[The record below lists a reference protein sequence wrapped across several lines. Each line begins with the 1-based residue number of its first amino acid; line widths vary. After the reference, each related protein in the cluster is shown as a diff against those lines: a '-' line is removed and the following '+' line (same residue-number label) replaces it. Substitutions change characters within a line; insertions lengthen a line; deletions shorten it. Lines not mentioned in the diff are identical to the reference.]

1 MLIYKRYIIKNILPS
16 LVIIIFSMTTLVWI
30 TQILKF
36 LYLIDKGIK
45 IGYFFSLVILV
56 LPSLLFILTP
66 LATTISIIYT
76 YLHLS
81 EKRQIII
88 LQNLGLNNFRLATPA
103 LLIAII
109 ITLFSYYISASLL
122 PLSYNKLKTD
132 LNFMK
137 NNYSSTLITEK
148 IFNPISKDV
157 TIYFDS
163 KLDDNTMLGLIIF
176 DNRKADNQAIIFAKS
191 GNIKAYSNVSI
202 FELDHGTRQTYDHNN
217 NLTSL
222 NFESLVI
229 ELTNKVDTSGV
240 PNNRR
245 EINEYYIHE
254 LLNPDDTIDQQR
266 KIKLIAEGHQRL
278 IWPMYNFILVLASLS
293 IFLRQPYNKKS
304 HAKQILV
311 TVSLVIIITYL
322 HFTLQNHASKN
333 LMYIFA
339 CYANV
344 ACAIILSIYLY
355 SRKNI

>member
-1 MLIYKRYIIKNILPS
+1 MLIYRKYIIKNIIPS
-16 LVIIIFSMTTLVWI
+16 LIIIIFSMTTLVWI

-45 IGYFFSLVILV
+45 ISYFFSLIILV

-66 LATTISIIYT
+66 LATTIAIIYT

-88 LQNLGLNNFRLATPA
+88 LQNLGLNNFKLATPA
-103 LLIAII
+103 LLIATI

-137 NNYSSTLITEK
+137 NNYSSSLITEK

-163 KLDDNTMLGLIIF
+163 KLDNDTMLGLIIF
-176 DNRKADNQAIIFAKS
+176 DNRKSDSQAIIFAKS
-191 GNIKAYSNVSI
+191 GNIKSYSDVSI
-202 FELDHGTRQTYDHNN
+202 FELTHGTRQAYDHNN
-217 NLTSL
+217 NLTHL
-222 NFESLVI
+222 NFDSLAI
-229 ELTNKVDTSGV
+229 ELTNKVDTSGI

-245 EINEYYIHE
+245 EINEYSIRE
-254 LLNPDDTIDQQR
+254 LLNPDNTLDEQR

-278 IWPMYNFILVLASLS
+278 IWPMYNFILVLVSLS

-304 HAKQILV
+304 YAKQMIV
-311 TVSLVIIITYL
+311 TVSLVTIITYL
-322 HFTLQNHASKN
+322 HFTLQNQASKN
-333 LMYIFA
+333 LIYIFA
-339 CYANV
+339 CYAN
-344 ACAIILSIYLY
+344 AIGAIILSMYLY
-355 SRKNI
+355 TRKTI